1 MVVGKDKFRRQFTL
15 TSATASEIQLICHS
29 TGEASSELIR
39 RLIECEAMLI
49 RRGFVPH
56 KAKRRG
62 QQHA

>member
-15 TSATASEIQLICHS
+15 TPATATEIKLICQS

-49 RRGFVPH
+49 RRGFVTH
-56 KAKRRG
+56 KAQGRG
-62 QQHA
+62 RQHA